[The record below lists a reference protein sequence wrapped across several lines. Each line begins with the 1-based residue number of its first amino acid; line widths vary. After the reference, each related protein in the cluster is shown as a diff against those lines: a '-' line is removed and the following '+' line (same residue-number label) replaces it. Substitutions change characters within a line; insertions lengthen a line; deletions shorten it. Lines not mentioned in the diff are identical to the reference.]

1 MVAMLAN
8 KQWFFLKGKRKS
20 NQGICTGM
28 QIIGWWFSFWVVK
41 IDKILSK
48 VDLSAL
54 SVTNES
60 VVIACTETPNKSSKK
75 FYE

>member
-1 MVAMLAN
+1 MI
-8 KQWFFLKGKRKS
+8 FLKREKKS
-20 NQGICTGM
+20 NQDICTGM
-28 QIIGWWFSFWVVK
+28 QIIGWQYSFWVVK

-48 VDLSAL
+48 VDLSGL

-60 VVIACTETPNKSSKK
+60 VVIACTETSNKSSKK